1 MLAIIG
7 LVSVVTLTTLILTR
21 RMSPLAALIVVPIVA
36 ALMGGFGLQTTTFIV
51 KGIQSVA
58 PVVGMFIFA
67 IVFFGIVTDAGMLD
81 PIIDRILRTVGV
93 RPTRILMGTALLA
106 LLIHLDGSGAVCFLI
121 TVPAM
126 LPVYDRLGMDKRLLT
141 CTAALAAGVNFLPWT
156 GVMIRA
162 SVALH
167 IPAAE
172 IFVPLIPVQIVG
184 LAFVFATAYGLGKR
198 EERRLGLV
206 RDGRSIAMPVRELT
220 EQERALRR
228 PARFWPNL
236 ILTVVVMATMISG
249 KVEPVVMFMVGTVIA
264 LFLNYPNVD
273 EQRRRV
279 DAHAGAALLMASVL
293 LAAGAFTGIMSGTG
307 MLDAMA
313 RAAVHFIPAEHASHI
328 PFIIGLLSMPLS
340 LIFDPDSFYFG
351 ILPVVAGAAHQLGVS
366 PIQVGQAA
374 LLGQMTTGFPVS
386 PLTPATFLLVG
397 LAGVELSE
405 HQKFSIPF
413 LFGASV
419 VMTFAAV
426 IVGTFPL

>member
-51 KGIQSVA
+51 KGIQGVA

-167 IPAAE
+167 IPAAA

-206 RDGRSIAMPVRELT
+206 RDGRSIVMPVRELT

-366 PIQVGQAA
+366 PIHVGQAA